1 MKKKAV
7 TIYDIAQ
14 RLNLSPSTVSR
25 GLRNDERINSR
36 TKELIA
42 ATAADLNY
50 RPNRVAAG
58 LRGGSTRTVGLIVPR
73 INRDFFANAISG
85 IEQVARSRGYQL
97 IITQSSETLAA
108 ERVNVA
114 ALTAARV
121 DGILASC
128 TLETDQMDHFAELQQ
143 RQFPLVFFD
152 RVPESFTAHRVII
165 DDEDLSYRAVRHL
178 LDQGARRIA
187 HLGGPDSVNIYA
199 GRYGGYARALTEAGL
214 PLLPEYIDRDC
225 LNELKGYPAAAR
237 LLALPQPPD
246 AIFTASDWTG
256 LGISLYCKEHGVRI
270 PDDLALVAFSNEPFT
285 RIIEPAISSVEQFS
299 ERMGAR
305 AAELLFRQIDTKE
318 LLPPERIVLPGELQ
332 VRASSRRK

>member
-25 GLRNDERINSR
+25 GLRDDERINSR

-50 RPNRVAAG
+50 QPNRVAAG
-58 LRGGSTRTVGLIVPR
+58 LRGGATKTIGLIVPR

-85 IEQVARSRGYQL
+85 IEQVARSRGFQL

-108 ERVNVA
+108 ERENVA

-128 TLETDQMDHFAELQQ
+128 TLETDRMDHFVELQR

-152 RVPESFTAHRVII
+152 RVPEHFAAHRVII
-165 DDEDLSYRAVRHL
+165 DDAEMSYQAVRHL
-178 LDQGARRIA
+178 LDQGAAALPTWAGRIA
-187 HLGGPDSVNIYA
+187 SVSTPVA
-199 GRYGGYARALTEAGL
+199 TLATPAPWEEVGL
-214 PLLPEYIDRDC
+214 PLRHEYIDRDC
-225 LNELKGYPAAAR
+225 LNEQKGYPAAAR
-237 LLALPQPPD
+237 LLALSEPPD
-246 AIFTASDWTG
+246 AVFTASDWTG
-256 LGISLYCKEHGVRI
+256 LGITLYCKEHGVSI
-270 PDDLALVAFSNEPFT
+270 PEDLALVAFSNEPFT

-299 ERMGAR
+299 GRMGAA
-305 AAELLFRQIDTKE
+305 AAELLFRQIDNAE
-318 LLPPERIVLPGELQ
+318 PLPTERIVQTGELR

>member
-1 MKKKAV
+1 MKKKAI

-14 RLNLSPSTVSR
+14 RLNLSPSTISR
-25 GLRNDERINSR
+25 GLRNDERINTR

-42 ATAADLNY
+42 ATAAALNY
-50 RPNRVAAG
+50 QPNRVAAG
-58 LRGGSTRTVGLIVPR
+58 LRGGTTKTIGLIVPR

-85 IEQVARSRGYQL
+85 IEQVARRRGFQL

-108 ERVNVA
+108 ERENVA

-128 TLETDQMDHFAELQQ
+128 TLQTDRMDHFAELQR

-152 RVPESFTAHRVII
+152 RVPVHFGAHRVVI
-165 DDEDLSYRAVRHL
+165 DDAGMSYRAVRHL

-187 HLGGPDSVNIYA
+187 HLGGPERVSIYA
-199 GRYGGYARALTEAGL
+199 GRYAGYVRALEEAGI
-214 PLLPEYIDRDC
+214 PVRDDYVDRDC
-225 LNELKGYPAAAR
+225 LTEENGYPATAR
-237 LLALPQPPD
+237 LLALPEPPD

-256 LGISLYCKEHGVRI
+256 LGIIMYCKEHGVAI
-270 PDDLALVAFSNEPFT
+270 PEDLALVAFSNEPFT

-299 ERMGAR
+299 GRMGAA
-305 AAELLFRQIDTKE
+305 AAELLFRQIDATE
-318 LLPPERIVLPGELQ
+318 PLPTEHIVQVGELRI
-332 VRASSRRK
+332 RASSRRQ

>member
-25 GLRNDERINSR
+25 GLRDDERINSR

-50 RPNRVAAG
+50 QPNRVAAG
-58 LRGGSTRTVGLIVPR
+58 LRGGSTKTIGLIVPR

-85 IEQVARSRGYQL
+85 IEQVARSRGFQL

-108 ERVNVA
+108 ERENVA

-128 TLETDQMDHFAELQQ
+128 TLETDRMDHFAELQR

-152 RVPESFTAHRVII
+152 RVPEHFAAHRVII
-165 DDEDLSYRAVRHL
+165 DDAEMSYQAVRHL

-187 HLGGPDSVNIYA
+187 HLGGPNSVSIYA
-199 GRYGGYARALTEAGL
+199 GRYAGYVRALEEVGL
-214 PLLPEYIDRDC
+214 PLRHEYIDRDC
-225 LNELKGYPAAAR
+225 LNEQRGYPAAAR
-237 LLALPQPPD
+237 LLALPEPPD

-256 LGISLYCKEHGVRI
+256 LGITLYCKEHGVAI
-270 PDDLALVAFSNEPFT
+270 PEDLALVAFSNEPFT

-299 ERMGAR
+299 GRMGAA
-305 AAELLFRQIDTKE
+305 AAELLFRQIDNAE
-318 LLPPERIVLPGELQ
+318 PLPTERIVQAGELR